1 MIPKRLFWFAAGA
14 ASGFTGAV
22 YAYARLRE
30 VRGRFAADRVAD
42 TVADALVGTARSV
55 RTTVREAVA
64 EGRNAMA
71 EAERRIATDLER
83 PRSLAVAFGART
95 SRSRQVPGG
104 A

>member
-22 YAYARLRE
+22 YAYARVRE

-42 TVADALVGTARSV
+42 TVADAVVGTARSL

-64 EGRNAMA
+64 EGRDAMA
-71 EAERRIATDLER
+71 EAERRIVTDLER
-83 PRSLAVAFGART
+83 PPSPAGTSRSRT
-95 SRSRQVPGG
+95 SRSRQAHGL